1 MEAIRKQVEFYFSD
15 ANYRKDTFLRC
26 AAENDAE
33 GFVPISTLLT
43 FNKLKALTQSEADVA
58 TALKD
63 STEVIVS
70 EDGSR
75 IRRKDALPEND
86 TSRTRTLY
94 VKGYPIDDPKVTIE
108 SIQADFSIFGK
119 VLMVRCRKDP
129 HTKKFK
135 GSCFIEFSAEEE
147 MKNAVDTTNKNPE
160 DIRIPESGVK
170 FDCVLTL
177 SEWLERKENKRKLL
191 KEKKAEEK
199 KGQKREREDDDEG
212 ENEGEEKKSDFT
224 AGLIFKI
231 TNVPP
236 GSSLNSLKDTF
247 KAKAEVKFVD
257 FGGVGSI
264 AFVRVASPEAAKAI
278 QDALTAGLKISG
290 SDVNLEGMV
299 LEGEEE
305 SAYWSKIIDQSKR
318 NTKGPPLLSR
328 MFPNVNV

>member
-1 MEAIRKQVEFYFSD
+1 MEAIKKQVEFYFSD

-43 FNKLKALTQSEADVA
+43 FNKLKSLTQNESDVA
-58 TALKD
+58 AALKD
-63 STEVIVS
+63 STEVVVS

-86 TSRTRTLY
+86 TSKTRTLY
-94 VKGYPIDDPKVTIE
+94 VKGYPIDDPDVSIE
-108 SIQADFSIFGK
+108 SIQKDFSIFGK

-135 GSCFIEFSAEEE
+135 GSCFIEFSSEEE
-147 MKNAVDTTNKNPE
+147 MKNAVDTANRNPE
-160 DIRIPESGVK
+160 DVRIAENGVK

-199 KGQKREREDDDEG
+199 RGEKRGREDDDGG
-212 ENEGEEKKSDFT
+212 EEHDGDEKKSDFT

-231 TNVPP
+231 TNVPS
-236 GSSLNSLKDTF
+236 GTTLNNLKDTF

-257 FGGVGSI
+257 FGGEDSI
-264 AFVRVASPEAAKAI
+264 AYVRVASPEASKTI
-278 QDALTAGLKISG
+278 QDALVAGLSITG
-290 SDVNLEGMV
+290 SAVKLEGGL

-305 SAYWSKIIDQSKR
+305 NAYWAKIIDQSRK
-318 NTKGPPLLSR
+318 NVKG
-328 MFPNVNV
+328 

>member
-43 FNKLKALTQSEADVA
+43 FNKLKALTQDEAEVA
-58 TALKD
+58 AALKD
-63 STEVIVS
+63 SSEVVVS

-86 TSRTRTLY
+86 TSKSRTLY
-94 VKGYPIDDPKVTIE
+94 VKGYPTDDEKVTIE
-108 SIQADFSIFGK
+108 SIQEDFSIFGK

-135 GSCFIEFSAEEE
+135 GSCFIEFSSEEE
-147 MKNAVDTTNKNPE
+147 MTKAVQTANKNPE
-160 DIRIPESGVK
+160 DVRISENGVK

-177 SEWLERKENKRKLL
+177 SEWLERKENKRKFL

-199 KGQKREREDDDEG
+199 RGVKRERDEDG
-212 ENEGEEKKSDFT
+212 AEEHEVEDKKTDFT

-231 TNVPP
+231 KNIPTGATVH
-236 GSSLNSLKDTF
+236 SIKDAF

-257 FGGVGSI
+257 YEAGEST
-264 AFVRVASPEAAKAI
+264 AHVRVASSEASKAI
-278 QDALTAGLKISG
+278 QEALSAGLTIDG
-290 SDVNLEGMV
+290 SEVKLEGAV

-305 SAYWSKIIDQSKR
+305 SSYWAKIIEQSKK
-318 NTKGPPLLSR
+318 NIKG
-328 MFPNVNV
+328 V

>member
-43 FNKLKALTQSEADVA
+43 FNKLKALTQNEADVA
-58 TALKD
+58 AALKD
-63 STEVIVS
+63 STEVVVS

-94 VKGYPIDDPKVTIE
+94 VKGYPIDDPKVSIE
-108 SIQADFSIFGK
+108 SIQGDFSIFGK

-135 GSCFIEFSAEEE
+135 GSCFIEFSSEEE
-147 MKNAVDTTNKNPE
+147 MKNAVDAANKNPE
-160 DIRIPESGVK
+160 DVRIAANGVK

-177 SEWLERKENKRKLL
+177 SEWLERKENKRKML

-199 KGQKREREDDDEG
+199 KGQKRGREDDG
-212 ENEGEEKKSDFT
+212 EEEHEEEEKKADFT

-231 TNVPP
+231 TDVPS
-236 GSSLNSLKDTF
+236 GTSLNNLKDTF
-247 KAKAEVKFVD
+247 RAKAEVKFVD
-257 FGGVGSI
+257 FGGEDSV
-264 AFVRVASPEAAKAI
+264 AYVRVASPEASKAV
-278 QDALTAGLKISG
+278 QDALAAGLSISG
-290 SDVNLEGMV
+290 SDVKLEGGL

-305 SAYWSKIIDQSKR
+305 SAYWAKIIDQSKR
-318 NTKGPPLLSR
+318 NVKGML
-328 MFPNVNV
+328 